1 MIRYNLQIRY
11 INESFLDEGL
21 LDEISILIGSG
32 IDGQGRASVFDGI
45 TMKHCPFRLKLNEF
59 VKYDNGVLWLQY
71 KL

>member
-1 MIRYNLQIRY
+1 MCY

-45 TMKHCPFRLKLNEF
+45 TMKHSPFRLKLN
-59 VKYDNGVLWLQY
+59 
-71 KL
+71 